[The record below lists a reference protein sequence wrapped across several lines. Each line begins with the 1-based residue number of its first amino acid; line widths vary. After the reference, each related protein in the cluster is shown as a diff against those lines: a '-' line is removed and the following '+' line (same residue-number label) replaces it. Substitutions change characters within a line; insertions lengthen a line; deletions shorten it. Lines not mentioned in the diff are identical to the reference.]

1 MVDSD
6 PISESTPLKRRK
18 LTHDG
23 KAWDSGNDSGD
34 DLFSEDYQ
42 HTVPTQPI
50 SAGLKRRALSPTQLN
65 GSSLANGS
73 SYPRASSPFI
83 SQPTQSLPP
92 VTQPTQLLPT
102 TSDSA
107 QLSDVQVTR
116 SSPPIPPSPPSQHP
130 EPIKRAPFAKPR
142 SSLLGSAMAPPG
154 TTFRRP
160 QDARPR
166 PVTTVLDDD
175 SDEDP
180 PVHLDSDEE
189 ETQGASGNI
198 RPTNFT
204 KGGRGLDSSPNRVKE
219 SPRQTAAAG
228 AGGVSG
234 GGGASG
240 GGAFS
245 SLMSSFGYTGSPQP
259 PKSRPVD
266 DLVSSYGNVTRKPRP
281 PIRQTG
287 PQHVQPSNT
296 EDEYKKLD
304 DIPDY
309 IVRQKVA
316 RMMAVLPGQSVQKCV
331 EALREKRG
339 REDDAMDLL
348 VARSEPE
355 EDKDE
360 LSLSATK
367 GVAKPVALPQGQ
379 RLSQPE
385 FKRPSAKQQV
395 KAPKMSIAEKYGSSQ
410 AARRPSQPQPQS
422 QSQPLEAVDL
432 DDQEEDE
439 DDVVVRAAPKRRLQK
454 GRRPTRSPSP
464 TSPMVQ
470 RTGKKP
476 TITISDDDDD
486 EEEDDSGVVSG
497 GEEALATESTFD
509 ERLLK
514 FFNECS
520 ISDLADLCAQPADV
534 VQLVIDQRPFSS
546 LEDIRAI
553 TKANDT
559 KTKSGKKSRARPI
572 GDKIVDD
579 CAEMMTG
586 YEAVDDLVNKCGE
599 IAKPIQDTLK
609 SWGVGGAGDGELQL
623 MNLDEAGHDSGIGT
637 PASSLSDDI
646 EPSKKRAK
654 HQFLRQPSNMSKDL
668 EMKDYQ
674 LVGLNWLNLLWS
686 KRLSCIL
693 ADDMGL
699 GKTCQVIS
707 FFAHLAMMNVDGVG
721 LVVVPGSTIE
731 NWLREFGNF
740 APELKVVAYYGSQAE
755 RPALQAQI
763 NEEFDTINVIVTTYD
778 MAVKPDDNRFLRKE
792 VDPLICVYDE
802 AHAFRNPKSQRYSQ
816 LMRIP
821 ADFKILLTGTPLQ
834 NNLQELVAIL
844 AFIMPD
850 LFRQKGDDLE
860 YIFKHKATTKDADH
874 AALLS
879 AERITRAR
887 TMMTPFILRRKKQ
900 QVLWLPTKHSRVE
913 FCNMTDNQ
921 ATFYDDIRAEF
932 AELLSSTQQ
941 LGSKASAKQSSNILM
956 ALRKAAIHPLL
967 SRRLYTDKVLKKI
980 QTALLKHDEFGGNP
994 PDKVWAYL
1002 TGEHHQA
1009 IGGGD
1014 FGLHRFCEERSYL
1027 HKFMLKHEEWM
1038 DSGKVQKFAELVKN
1052 YATNGDRALV
1062 FSQFTS
1068 LMDILEAVLETLN
1081 IRFMRLDGSTRMDTR
1096 QDMIDQF
1103 MSDDSITIFM
1113 LSTKAGGAGINLA
1126 CANKVIIFD
1135 SGFNPQDDIQ
1145 AENRAHRVG
1154 QTREVE
1160 VVRLVT
1166 KDSIEEQIH
1175 ALGESKLALDERVA
1189 GEGLADKDA
1198 EKEGEKM
1205 VQKMLANSLQHPD
1218 GDVQKATENGELQ
1231 KKGKGKGGKDMKD
1244 DFKAGLEGAGLKVG

>member
-42 HTVPTQPI
+42 QTVPTQSI
-50 SAGLKRRALSPTQLN
+50 SAGLKRRALPPTQLN
-65 GSSLANGS
+65 GSSLAYGS
-73 SYPRASSPFI
+73 SYPRASSPFTT
-83 SQPTQSLPP
+83 QPTQVLAP

-107 QLSDVQVTR
+107 QSSDVQVTR
-116 SSPPIPPSPPSQHP
+116 SSPPAPSSPPSQHP
-130 EPIKRAPFAKPR
+130 EPITRAPFSKPR

-166 PVTTVLDDD
+166 PVTTVLDED

-180 PVHLDSDEE
+180 PIRADSSEE

-204 KGGRGLDSSPNRVKE
+204 KGGRGLDSSPNRIVE
-219 SPRQTAAAG
+219 SPKQAAVGG
-228 AGGVSG
+228 A
-234 GGGASG
+234 GASG

-259 PKSRPVD
+259 PKNKPVD
-266 DLVSSYGNVTRKPRP
+266 DLVSAYGNVTRRPRP
-281 PIRQTG
+281 PVQQTS
-287 PQHVQPSNT
+287 PQRAQPVNA
-296 EDEYKKLD
+296 EDDYKTLD
-304 DIPDY
+304 DVQDY

-331 EALREKRG
+331 DALRERRG

-348 VARSEPE
+348 VSRSEPE
-355 EDKDE
+355 VEKDE
-360 LSLSATK
+360 LSLSVTK
-367 GVAKPVALPQGQ
+367 GVAKPVALAHGD

-395 KAPKMSIAEKYGSSQ
+395 KAPKMSIAEKYASSQ
-410 AARRPSQPQPQS
+410 AARRPSQPQSQFQS
-422 QSQPLEAVDL
+422 QSQPVQVVDL
-432 DDQEEDE
+432 DEEEEEDGA
-439 DDVVVRAAPKRRLQK
+439 VRAVPKRRLQQ
-454 GRRPTRSPSP
+454 GRRPARSPSP
-464 TSPMVQ
+464 PSPVVQ
-470 RTGKKP
+470 RAGKKP
-476 TITISDDDDD
+476 IITIDDDDDDDD
-486 EEEDDSGVVSG
+486 EEAGDSGLVSE
-497 GEEALATESTFD
+497 GEEAVATETTFD
-509 ERLLK
+509 GRLLK

-520 ISDLADLCAQPADV
+520 TSDLADLCAQPADV

-546 LEDIRAI
+546 LDDIRAI
-553 TKANDT
+553 TKATDT

-579 CAEMMTG
+579 CTEMMTG
-586 YEAVDDLVNKCGE
+586 YEAVDDLVDKCE
-599 IAKPIQDTLK
+599 DIAKPIQDTLK

-637 PASSLSDDI
+637 PASSCLSDDN

-654 HQFLRQPSNMSKDL
+654 HQFLRQPPNMSKDL

-686 KRLSCIL
+686 KKLSCIL

-707 FFAHLAMMNVDGVG
+707 FFAHLAMTNVDGVG

-755 RPALQAQI
+755 RPALQAMI

-802 AHAFRNPKSQRYSQ
+802 AHALRNPKSQRYSQ

-913 FCNMTDNQ
+913 FCDMTESQ
-921 ATFYDDIRAEF
+921 AAFYDDSRAEF
-932 AELLSSTQQ
+932 AELLSSTHQ

-980 QTALLKHDEFGGNP
+980 QTALLKHEEFSGNP

-1081 IRFMRLDGSTRMDTR
+1081 IKFMRLDGSTRMDTR

-1103 MSDDSITIFM
+1103 MTDDSITIFM

-1160 VVRLVT
+1160 VVRLVS
-1166 KDSIEEQIH
+1166 KDTIEEQIH

-1205 VQKMLANSLQHPD
+1205 VQKMFATTLKQPD
-1218 GDVQKATENGELQ
+1218 VDAG
-1231 KKGKGKGGKDMKD
+1231 KK
-1244 DFKAGLEGAGLKVG
+1244 